1 MNKPKILIPIH
12 PQWCEK
18 IFNGEKTIEVRKT
31 RPKIDTPFEVLVYCT
46 MPKERWSVGHQ
57 IFHNDT
63 LYTLPTGELKTGDAL
78 ELRADWLGKYN
89 EDNFLNGK
97 VIGSFV
103 CDGISH
109 IHTLGFDDKMSK
121 QTCLTFGELSRYL
134 GGVNGMFYG
143 WHITET
149 KLFDRPKELG
159 EFGTICK
166 KHGDDECDDCL
177 YLRVRVCND
186 CDDCIDTWCGVGN
199 IKPIV
204 RAPQSWI
211 YVEEV

>member
-18 IFNGEKTIEVRKT
+18 IFNGEKTVEVRRT
-31 RPKIDTPFEVLVYCT
+31 RPKIDTPFECLVYMT
-46 MPKERWSVGHQ
+46 ATKERHRLWEYITAYQ
-57 IFHNDT
+57 I
-63 LYTLPTGELKTGDAL
+63 GD
-78 ELRADWLGKYN
+78 KIV
-89 EDNFLNGK
+89 NGSQK

-143 WHITET
+143 WHITES
-149 KLFDRPKELG
+149 KLFDRPMELS
-159 EFGTICK
+159 EFGTVCK
-166 KHGDDECDDCL
+166 KYGDD
-177 YLRVRVCND
+177 RCND
-186 CDDCIDTWCGVGN
+186 CLSLRVCAYDDCIDTWCGVGN
-199 IKPIV
+199 IKPLT

-211 YVEEV
+211 YVETV